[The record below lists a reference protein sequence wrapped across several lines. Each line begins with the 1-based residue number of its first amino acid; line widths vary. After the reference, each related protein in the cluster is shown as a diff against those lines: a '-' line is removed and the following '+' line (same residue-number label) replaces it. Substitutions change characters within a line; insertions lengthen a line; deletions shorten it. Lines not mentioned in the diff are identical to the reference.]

1 MAKLENNNTLI
12 YLIFNNKFV
21 RNIYRIFY
29 PLKAKRL
36 DFYDDFLKD
45 YIYNYYAA
53 KSISEKRFYNIGA
66 GSQRS
71 NFDFWTYIDLDT
83 DHYNKEGI
91 DINYDLESLK
101 PLPLEDNSAEIV
113 FNSFVIEHISVEA
126 TKNLCKEAFRVLK
139 KGGIFHS
146 KVHCYDYSYKLLK
159 RGLIS
164 PKVPFECR
172 ESNDL
177 IESFIKKHKGKVRAF
192 FNESHD
198 YVLHSIKNPA
208 DRIVFTPGT
217 AFLYHNAD
225 AAVDNICEMP
235 EGADAVLNSIKA
247 DNPKQFYKVIRDTYI
262 DHSKKQ
268 SYQHNAD
275 YFSKEDLLDFIK
287 NLGFSDVYFTQPY
300 QSISPALWEDNLNK
314 VHKGFTFSIEAV
326 K

>member
-1 MAKLENNNTLI
+1 M
-12 YLIFNNKFV
+12 F
-21 RNIYRIFY
+21 R

-36 DFYDDFLKD
+36 DLYDNFLED

-53 KSISEKRFYNIGA
+53 SSLSEKKFYNVGA
-66 GSQRS
+66 GNQRS
-71 NFDFWTYIDLDT
+71 NFNFWTYIDLDT
-83 DHYNKEGI
+83 NHYNKSGI

-126 TKNLCKEAFRVLK
+126 TKNLCKEAYRVLK
-139 KGGIFHS
+139 KGSVFHS

-159 RGLIS
+159 KGLIT

-177 IESFIKKHKGKVRAF
+177 ITDILKKYKGKVKAYF
-192 FNESHD
+192 DESNN
-198 YVLHSIKNPA
+198 YVVSSIKNPE
-208 DRIVFTPGT
+208 DRIVFTPGS

-225 AAVDNICEMP
+225 AAVDNICNIP
-235 EGADAVLNSIKA
+235 EGADAVLNSIEA
-247 DNPKQFYKVIRDTYI
+247 DTPEKFYKVIRDQYI
-262 DHSKKQ
+262 DQSKKQ

-275 YFSKEDLLDFIK
+275 YFSKEDLFSFIK
-287 NLGFSDVYFTQPY
+287 ELGFTEVYFTQPY
-300 QSISPALWEDNLNK
+300 QSVSPALWEESLNNI
-314 VHKGFTFSIEAV
+314 HKGFIFSIEAV